1 MKILKIFFKILK
13 VKYYFLPPQKEKI
26 LLFDRTGSINFK
38 KYLESY
44 KYKVMDTR
52 LESLNIYIL
61 ILSLI
66 KYKFKFSIFYYFVEY
81 IRFSE
86 SKLVITFIDNY
97 IDYYKLK
104 KLIPKTKFMSVQ
116 NGMRTKFFFEDLKKY
131 KNLEIDYMLTFSD
144 AYSKKF
150 SKAIK
155 GKFITIGSFLSNKIA
170 LSKNREKTNFVNY
183 ISSGPESLNFIKV
196 YKKKIVST
204 KKYFYPE
211 KICLTIIKNYCL
223 KNNLKLN
230 ILGRSN
236 NVKKMNIEKRF
247 FEEILGD
254 FNFNYVKFKS
264 NNRKY
269 TYNLCDKAMINFCI
283 YSALGLE
290 ILSRKAKTFIFNY
303 RENATNYSSLN
314 IFWPLKI
321 SKEGMFWTS
330 NKISKNVIKSFNNL
344 DKISKKNWIRYL
356 DKNFSELIKYD
367 NKNVVFSKKV
377 KELLN
382 E

>member
-1 MKILKIFFKILK
+1 
-13 VKYYFLPPQKEKI
+13 
-26 LLFDRTGSINFK
+26 
-38 KYLESY
+38 
-44 KYKVMDTR
+44 
-52 LESLNIYIL
+52 
-61 ILSLI
+61 
-66 KYKFKFSIFYYFVEY
+66 
-81 IRFSE
+81 
-86 SKLVITFIDNY
+86 
-97 IDYYKLK
+97 
-104 KLIPKTKFMSVQ
+104 
-116 NGMRTKFFFEDLKKY
+116 
-131 KNLEIDYMLTFSD
+131 
-144 AYSKKF
+144 
-150 SKAIK
+150 
-155 GKFITIGSFLSNKIA
+155 
-170 LSKNREKTNFVNY
+170 
-183 ISSGPESLNFIKV
+183 
-196 YKKKIVST
+196 
-204 KKYFYPE
+204 
-211 KICLTIIKNYCL
+211 
-223 KNNLKLN
+223 
-230 ILGRSN
+230 
-236 NVKKMNIEKRF
+236 MNIEKRF
-247 FEEILGD
+247 FEQILGD

-264 NNRKY
+264 NDRKY

-356 DKNFSELIKYD
+356 NKNFSELIKYD